1 MSVNEKQTI
10 WNISNGLSILR
21 ILMVIPASYY
31 LLIGT
36 SSSHMIAFILI
47 VIGAATDFLDG
58 YFARKYSQVTD
69 FGRIIDPLADK
80 VAIGV
85 LVVILLIRSLLPL
98 WFVLS
103 ILIRDI
109 IIFSGGMYVQKSK
122 GIVLQSNWLGK
133 WTAGVLALLVGITV
147 LNMDSLL
154 QVKQI
159 FIYGSTVMIILSFAS
174 YAKRFMQLR

>member
-1 MSVNEKQTI
+1 MSKKESI
-10 WNISNGLSILR
+10 WNISNGLSVLR

-31 LLIGT
+31 LLMGT
-36 SSSHMIAFILI
+36 QSSHMIAFVLI
-47 VIGAATDFLDG
+47 VVGASTDYFDG
-58 YFARKYSQVTD
+58 YFARKYSQITD

-103 ILIRDI
+103 ILVRDI
-109 IIFSGGMYVQKSK
+109 LIFTGGMYVQKSK

-133 WTAGVLALLVGITV
+133 WTAGVLSILVAVTV
-147 LNMDSLL
+147 LNIEELAL
-154 QVKQI
+154 VKEL
-159 FIYGSTVMIILSFAS
+159 FIYGSTIMLILSTVS
-174 YAKRFMQLR
+174 YTRRFLQIS